1 MVNIQLES
9 EARTSDLG
17 AAVDVLNL
25 SKTYAVK
32 HKQPGLRGS
41 LRSLFRPDFSSLTAV
56 DAITFAIQRGETVG
70 FVGPNGAGKSTTIKM
85 LTGILFPSGG
95 SARVLGMVP
104 WAERQRL
111 AFRIASVFGQ
121 RSQLWYHLPAA
132 DSFHLLSKIYELDG
146 PAYRRQLASLVE
158 RFGLK
163 PNGSILHFRHPAES
177 RTDAELIERQRV
189 AF

>member
-1 MVNIQLES
+1 MNIQLES

-95 SARVLGMVP
+95 SARCIGDGALGR
-104 WAERQRL
+104 A
-111 AFRIASVFGQ
+111 
-121 RSQLWYHLPAA
+121 PAA
-132 DSFHLLSKIYELDG
+132 GLSN
-146 PAYRRQLASLVE
+146 
-158 RFGLK
+158 RFGLRATIAAVV
-163 PNGSILHFRHPAES
+163 SPACG
-177 RTDAELIERQRV
+177 
-189 AF
+189 